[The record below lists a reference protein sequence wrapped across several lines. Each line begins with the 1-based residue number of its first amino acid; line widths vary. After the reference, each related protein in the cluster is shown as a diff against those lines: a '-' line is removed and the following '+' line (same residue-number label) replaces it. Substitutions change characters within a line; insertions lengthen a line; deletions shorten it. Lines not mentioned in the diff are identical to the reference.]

1 MGASRYIV
9 GIDLGTTNTAVA
21 YVDTA
26 EGDGASV
33 RMLELPQLVKLG
45 NVEPRAALPS
55 FLYLANPGELPPG
68 SLALPWD
75 ATATD
80 AVGVLARDH
89 GAKVPA
95 RLVSSAKSWLS
106 HGGVD
111 RTAPILPLGLEDTE
125 RRISPLDASARYLQH
140 VRDAWNHVMAA
151 DDAGARLE
159 AQSVLLTVPASFDPV
174 ARELT
179 VQAAHKAGLT
189 QAVLLEEPQAAL
201 YAWLGDH
208 GEGWRKQVQP
218 GDVLLV
224 CDVGG
229 GTTDFSLIHVHDE
242 GGDLTLERV
251 AVGDHILLGGDNMDL
266 ALAHIV
272 QFQLEEKGTK
282 LDAWQSRELWYACR
296 DAKEA
301 LLSGAS
307 EKSHPVAVLG
317 RGSKL
322 IGGTVKTD
330 VFSDDVED
338 VVLEGF
344 FPRCGAEDRPRR
356 RRTAG
361 LRELGLPYADDPAV
375 TKHLAEF
382 LGRHGATGEG
392 AATAV
397 LFNGGVFKADALR
410 ARITDVLDGWAAE
423 RGAGPVKVLEGGDL
437 DLAVARGA
445 AWYGLVRRGKGIR
458 IRGGTA
464 RAYYVGVESS
474 MPAVPGMS
482 PPMRALCVA
491 PFGMEEGT
499 EAGVANKEFGLVVG
513 EPVEFRFLAS
523 NVRTDDPV
531 GAMIDLRRGGDDD
544 IVELTPLEITL
555 PAEEGAAGQVVP
567 VRVNVRVTEIGT
579 VEVWCETRD
588 AGRRWKLEF
597 EIRQPAEGA
606 R

>member
-1 MGASRYIV
+1 MGESRYIV

-26 EGDGASV
+26 DGDTAAV
-33 RMLELPQLVKLG
+33 RMLELPQLVRLG
-45 NVEPRAALPS
+45 HVEARQTLPS

-68 SLALPWD
+68 SLRLPWD
-75 ATATD
+75 PGATD

-125 RRISPLDASARYLQH
+125 RRISPVDASARYLAH
-140 VRDAWNHVMAA
+140 VRDAWNAAMAA
-151 DDAGARLE
+151 TDGALRLE
-159 AQSVLLTVPASFDPV
+159 EQSVLLTVPASFDPV

-179 VQAAHKAGLT
+179 VQAARAAGLS

-201 YAWLGDH
+201 YAWLGDQ
-208 GEGWRKQVQP
+208 GDGWREQVSP

-229 GTTDFSLIHVHDE
+229 GTTDFSLIHVHDD
-242 GGDLTLERV
+242 GGDLVLERV

-272 QFQLEEKGTK
+272 QFRLEEQGTN

-296 DAKEA
+296 EAKEA

-307 EKSHPVAVLG
+307 SESHPVSVLG
-317 RGSKL
+317 RGSRL
-322 IGGTVKTD
+322 IGGAIKTE
-330 VFSDDVED
+330 VWRDDVEV

-344 FPRCGAEDRPRR
+344 FPQCTADERPKR

-361 LRELGLPYADDPAV
+361 LRELGLPYADDAAV
-375 TKHLAEF
+375 TRHLAEF
-382 LGRHGATGEG
+382 LGRHGAVGDK
-392 AATAV
+392 APTAV
-397 LFNGGVFKADALR
+397 LFNGGVFKAGMLQGR
-410 ARITDVLDGWAAE
+410 VVEVLDGWASD
-423 RGAGPVKVLEGGDL
+423 RGAEPVTVLSGANL

-445 AWYGLVRRGKGIR
+445 AWYGLVRRGNGIR

-464 RAYYVGVESS
+464 RSYYVGVESS
-474 MPAVPGMS
+474 MPAVPGMA

-491 PFGMEEGT
+491 PAGMEEGT
-499 EAGVANKEFGLVVG
+499 EAGVDDREFGLVIG

-523 NVRTDDPV
+523 NVRREDPV
-531 GAMIDLRRGGDDD
+531 GAMVPLRDE
-544 IVELTPLEITL
+544 IEELSPLEITL

-567 VRVNVRVTEIGT
+567 VRVRVQVTEIGT
-579 VEVWCETRD
+579 LAVWCVSRD
-588 AGRRWKLEF
+588 GSRRWKLEF
-597 EIRQPAEGA
+597 EIREAGE